1 MAAYRLEMKINRTV
15 SYRNELV
22 RDAHHA
28 GQARIER
35 FWRGNTNTY
44 RYNTDRVFRADK

>member
-1 MAAYRLEMKINRTV
+1 MAAYRLEMKINHTV